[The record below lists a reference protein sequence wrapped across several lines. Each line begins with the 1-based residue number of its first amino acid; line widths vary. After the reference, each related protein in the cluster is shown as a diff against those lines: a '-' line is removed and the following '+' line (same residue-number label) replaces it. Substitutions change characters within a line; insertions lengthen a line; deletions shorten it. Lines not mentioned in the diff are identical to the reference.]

1 MPSDEAVNV
10 ISKALSTVPYLT
22 DLEPALIAA
31 IAQQTKRQSFDA
43 GQVVF
48 LEGDQNV
55 ALYVVQSGWLKAVK
69 LSADGREQ
77 VLHFIGPGEA
87 FNAIGVLVQS
97 ANPASVIALEPSVVW
112 TIQQQAMLNLIDQH
126 PQLGRILIQRLAE
139 RVQQLIHMVEDFSL
153 RTIEARLARYLLQ
166 QANEEH
172 MQRPQ
177 WATQAELANRL
188 GTVPDVL
195 NRALRGLEK
204 DNLIHVERH
213 QIQILDFQGLEARAK
228 LPK

>member
-1 MPSDEAVNV
+1 MPSDEAVDV

-195 NRALRGLEK
+195 NRALRTLADAGLIQV
-204 DNLIHVERH
+204 DRR
-213 QIQILDFQGLEARAK
+213 QITILDRAGLAARAS
-228 LPK
+228 LAL